1 MKSISKQV
9 LHKFFIF
16 DESENKYTCK
26 IAKTP
31 EEIQA
36 LIENGFEYTCKLDGL
51 KFFRKRK

>member
-36 LIENGFEYTCKLDGL
+36 LIENGFEYTCKLGGL